1 MSGIPKSK
9 RSESKLEAL
18 HRVYKVRKKLME
30 ELFLTFALDGRR
42 LEKRIEEY
50 ARTMQGTEDLDIVR
64 KYITGGAKDFINF
77 TIEHSRKNI
86 FELCMKL
93 ARTLRAANTIWPSYA
108 SEFEDRR
115 AKLTEA
121 LCICNELQ
129 EEIQFIADILPTDK
143 NRYMQIV
150 LDIEEIFKMVKE
162 LRRSDKRFLDDVR
175 VNELVL
181 HGYLEDLSMA
191 DRAKL
196 RKKARDKKLSDGKR
210 QEIGLGV
217 MSGAIKAE
225 QVPGLPEI
233 LDQSELLEDMSNGRD
248 DNPNWDY
255 SGTDMPIPDFR
266 SSEEIAKGVKP
277 PRSSHFSGRKN
288 EYAKRPDLKRFKR
301 APEIQ
306 DIHSTEAVIDKSV
319 VKAFLGDSP
328 SAEKSSRT

>member
-18 HRVYKVRKKLME
+18 HKVYKVRKRLME

-42 LEKRIEEY
+42 LEKRIEDY
-50 ARTMQGTEDLDIVR
+50 ARTIQGVEDLNEVR
-64 KYITGGAKDFINF
+64 KFITGGAKDFVRFAI
-77 TIEHSRKNI
+77 TKSRDSI
-86 FELCMKL
+86 LDLCMRL

-108 SEFEDRR
+108 SEFESRR

-121 LCICNELQ
+121 MSLCNELQ

-162 LRRSDKRFLDDVR
+162 LRRSDKRFLNDVR
-175 VNELVL
+175 VNELIL
-181 HGYLEDLSMA
+181 HGYLEDLSMV

-196 RKKARDKKLSDGKR
+196 QKKAKEKKLSDEKR
-210 QEIGLGV
+210 QEISLGV
-217 MSGAIKAE
+217 MSGAIKAA

-233 LDQSELLEDMSNGRD
+233 LDQPEVLEDMSNGRD
-248 DNPNWDY
+248 ENPDWDY
-255 SGTDMPIPDFR
+255 GGADMPIPDFR

-277 PRSSHFSGRKN
+277 PRANPFSKRKN

-328 SAEKSSRT
+328 NTEKPFNA